1 MSKEI
6 VETVKH
12 KKKESTLKWFIFALI
27 PILNLY
33 FFWKVAEIVSA
44 HEKVS
49 VPKEE
54 I

>member
-12 KKKESTLKWFIFALI
+12 RKKESTFKWFIISLI
-27 PILNLY
+27 PILNLW
-33 FFWKVAEIVSA
+33 FLWKVAEIVSA
-44 HEKVS
+44 HEKVG